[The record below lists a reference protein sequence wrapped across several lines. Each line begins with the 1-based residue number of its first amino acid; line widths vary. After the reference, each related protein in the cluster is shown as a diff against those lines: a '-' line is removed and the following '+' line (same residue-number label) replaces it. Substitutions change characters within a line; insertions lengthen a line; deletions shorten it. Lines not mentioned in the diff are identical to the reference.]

1 MRIVAVL
8 FRKFLALMILIALGG
23 LPMRAQADVSLQ
35 DEIPLEKMSG
45 VYHLPVELNGVV
57 TLMFI
62 LDTGAAEMSL
72 PQEVVQALIQG
83 GTIGRDDFIESKVYV
98 LADGTRVKS
107 PRVIIHKVKIGNRV
121 LHNVEATITDEGS
134 ALLLG
139 QNLLEKIGSY
149 TFDGNRQVLV
159 LHSETNSPQGAPIPP
174 AEQTPTQRIA
184 PLTQQ
189 LNDTET
195 VVEQFFLS
203 IAEEKFADS
212 WKMLSTYSQDTIVN
226 MVAEEAEKPPDLIR
240 TLFDTNHRSVQSGF
254 WNSFRSS
261 SQIPILLPRAI
272 YHQTHRTGDFATVM
286 VRVGEEEIRFEL
298 YEEKGSWKLGLIES
312 IERFR
317 SLKKN

>member
-8 FRKFLALMILIALGG
+8 FRKVLIFVLLLALGVS
-23 LPMRAQADVSLQ
+23 LPLKVRADVSLQ
-35 DEIPLEKMSG
+35 EEIPLEKMAG

-57 TLMFI
+57 SLMFI

-72 PQEVVQALIQG
+72 PQEVIASLIQS
-83 GTIGRDDFIESKVYV
+83 GTIGRDDFIQSKVYI

-107 PRVIIHKVKIGNRV
+107 PRVLIHKVKIGNRV
-121 LHNVEATITDEGS
+121 LHNVEATISDEGGP
-134 ALLLG
+134 LLLG
-139 QNLLEKIGSY
+139 QSLLEKIGSY
-149 TFDGNRQVLV
+149 TFDANKQVLV
-159 LHSETNSPQGAPIPP
+159 LHGEMNSPQGTPLPP
-174 AEQTPTQRIA
+174 VATVPTQRLA

-203 IAEEKFADS
+203 VADEKFQDS
-212 WKMLSTYSQDTIVN
+212 WRMLSTYSQDSIVN

-240 TLFDTNHRSVQSGF
+240 TLFDTNHRSVQTGF
-254 WNSFRSS
+254 WNSFRTS
-261 SQIPILLPRAI
+261 SQIPALLPRAV
-272 YHQTHRTGDFATVM
+272 YHQTHRTGDYATVM

-312 IERFR
+312 IERFK
-317 SLKKN
+317 SLK